1 MNSTQKYVH
10 VVQFLNFAGW
20 NESRMAYVK
29 DGTTI
34 VDDPLDAMW
43 FSTYDSASNYKAL
56 LLKYGALDKFSYEPG
71 SVSVM
76 TFAVHMACIGEQL
89 TLKSEGWK
97 PTMNQESDKTESEPA
112 EKVVITGKAIP
123 DITDQTLESVEY
135 AVSVGG
141 GLRKFVSD
149 TTYDKV
155 TFRLDEAARYKCFSD
170 ALDQAEELRNRQL
183 LDIQIHEIKTEV
195 KVGRTVTL

>member
-1 MNSTQKYVH
+1 MNSAQKYVH
-10 VVQFLNFAGW
+10 VVQLLNFVGW
-20 NESRMAYVK
+20 NNSRMAYVK

-34 VDDPLDAMW
+34 VDDPLEAMW
-43 FSTYDSASNYKAL
+43 FSTYEAASNYKAT
-56 LLKYGALDKFSYEPG
+56 LLKDGALDKFSYEPG

-76 TFAVHMACIGEQL
+76 TFAVHMAAIGEQH
-89 TLKSEGWK
+89 TLKSEGWNHA
-97 PTMNQESDKTESEPA
+97 MNQESDKTESEPA
-112 EKVVITGKAIP
+112 EKVVITGKVIP
-123 DITDQTLESVEY
+123 DITEQTIGSVEY

-149 TTYDKV
+149 TNYDKV

>member
-10 VVQFLNFAGW
+10 VVQFLKYSGW
-20 NESRMAYVK
+20 NESRIAYVK

-43 FSTYDSASNYKAL
+43 FSTYDAASNYKAL
-56 LLKYGALDKFSYEPG
+56 LLKYGALDKFSDAPG

-76 TFAVHMACIGEQL
+76 TFAVHMACIGEQH

-97 PTMNQESDKTESEPA
+97 PTMNQESDKPESEPA
-112 EKVVITGKAIP
+112 EKVVITENVIP
-123 DITDQTLESVEY
+123 DITEQTIGSVEY

>member
-10 VVQFLNFAGW
+10 VVQFLEYNGW
-20 NESRMAYVK
+20 NKSRMAYVK
-29 DGTTI
+29 DGTAI

-43 FSTYDSASNYKAL
+43 FSTYEAASNYKAT
-56 LLKYGALDKFSYEPG
+56 LLKDGALDKFAYAPG

-76 TFAVHMACIGEQL
+76 TFEVQMAAIGEQH

-97 PTMNQESDKTESEPA
+97 PAMNQESDKTAAEPA

-123 DITDQTLESVEY
+123 DITDQTLESIEY
-135 AVSVGG
+135 TVSVGG
-141 GLRKFVSD
+141 GLKKFVSD

-155 TFRLDEAARYKCFSD
+155 TFRLDEATRYKCFSD
-170 ALDQAEELRNRQL
+170 ALDKAAELRNRH
-183 LDIQIHEIKTEV
+183 IMIVQIHEIKTEV

>member
-10 VVQFLNFAGW
+10 VVQFLTYSGW
-20 NESRMAYVK
+20 NESRIAYVK
-29 DGTTI
+29 DGTTS
-34 VDDPLDAMW
+34 VDDPLEAMW
-43 FSTYDSASNYKAL
+43 FSTYEAASNYKAT
-56 LLKYGALDKFSYEPG
+56 LLKDGALDKFSYAPG

-76 TFAVHMACIGEQL
+76 TFEVQMAAIGEQH

-97 PTMNQESDKTESEPA
+97 PVMNQESDKTETEPA

-170 ALDQAEELRNRQL
+170 ALDQAEELKNRQL